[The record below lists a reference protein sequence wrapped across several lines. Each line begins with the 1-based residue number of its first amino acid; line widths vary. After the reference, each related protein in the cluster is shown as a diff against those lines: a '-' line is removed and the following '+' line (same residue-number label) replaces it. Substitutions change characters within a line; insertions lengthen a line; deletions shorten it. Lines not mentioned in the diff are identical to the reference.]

1 MNYNFKN
8 IGLIIFL
15 LITISGIFIY
25 FNLQKQLIMLYLLG
39 GIYIYYSVYY
49 SSGNEFINN
58 IKKLFLSVKDNNI
71 AEFVVAEKDLLSK
84 GAVQTDKFEENKNL
98 ETQVIQKLPVSH
110 SLNFIKEKIYEFIK
124 NYIPEDNH
132 LTLVKTDEIPNNK
145 LETKDKIDNLINKYY
160 QMLNILLTVNSEELN
175 YFQQL
180 EKIEKEIKLLI
191 HNNIFINHKSEDAIE
206 KLLTLID
213 NEFKK
218 LKKDLVE
225 TVNNRKSHKYKDYLP
240 TNNEINAANKYEAGI
255 LF

>member
-1 MNYNFKN
+1 MDYNYKN
-8 IGLIIFL
+8 IGLIVFL

-25 FNLQKQLIMLYLLG
+25 YNLQKQLLMILLLG

-58 IKKLFLSVKDNNI
+58 IKNLFLSVKDNKLD
-71 AEFVVAEKDLLSK
+71 EFVSHEKDLLEK

-98 ETQVIQKLPVSH
+98 ETQVIKKLPISH
-110 SLNFIKEKIYEFIK
+110 TLNLLKEKIYEFIK
-124 NYIPEDNH
+124 IYIPEDNH

-145 LETKDKIDNLINKYY
+145 LETKDKIDNLLNKYY

-206 KLLTLID
+206 KLLKIID

-218 LKKDLVE
+218 IKKDLVNI
-225 TVNNRKSHKYKDYLP
+225 VNKRKSHKYKDYLP
-240 TNNEINAANKYEAGI
+240 TNNEINPANKFEDGI